1 MVRSPKIFMLVNSI
15 AFVLLCVL
23 ALYGEEMIY
32 TWGAAILAA
41 INLVIFLIPVPK
53 SEKSEAES
61 LQSQESSD
69 LRAATEVPE
78 QDPQV
83 ERQQILSDFQ
93 AQQSAPVRALTE
105 YLQDLETHCH
115 GVSSVS
121 VGLTGRLQKADQSLS
136 SVSDN
141 FEDVVTTVNNLANDM
156 AVLLE
161 RAGTISDKVMQAAD
175 IASDA
180 VEQTAETSSTVTS
193 LADAVERIGEVVK
206 LINDIAA
213 QTNLL
218 ALNATIEAARA
229 GEAGRG
235 FAVVAQEV
243 KALAAQTSQA
253 TDEIESQINQIQDVT
268 KEAVNATSSTMLTI
282 AQISEYTGE
291 VVDVVTKQRATMTHL
306 RTEIDKTTTR
316 MSDVIEI
323 TSSSHTNLAENIQQV
338 EKLTEQVAEIPA
350 IGGEMQQKVAALQNI
365 K

>member
-15 AFVLLCVL
+15 AFVILCVL
-23 ALYGEEMIY
+23 ALYGEEMVYI
-32 TWGAAILAA
+32 WGAAILAVL
-41 INLVIFLIPVPK
+41 NLTLFFMIASTPENDAADDVIESQNLPDPDVQD
-53 SEKSEAES
+53 SAEDKV
-61 LQSQESSD
+61 Q
-69 LRAATEVPE
+69 
-78 QDPQV
+78 

-93 AQQSAPVRALTE
+93 AQQSAPVQALTT
-105 YLQDLETHCH
+105 YLQDLERHCQ

-121 VGLTGRLQKADQSLS
+121 MGLTGRLQKADQSLS
-136 SVSDN
+136 SVSEN

-156 AVLLE
+156 SVLLE
-161 RAGTISDKVMQAAD
+161 RAGIISDKVMQAAD

-338 EKLTEQVAEIPA
+338 EKLADQVAEIPA
-350 IGGEMQQKVAALQNI
+350 LGTEMQQNVAALTAV